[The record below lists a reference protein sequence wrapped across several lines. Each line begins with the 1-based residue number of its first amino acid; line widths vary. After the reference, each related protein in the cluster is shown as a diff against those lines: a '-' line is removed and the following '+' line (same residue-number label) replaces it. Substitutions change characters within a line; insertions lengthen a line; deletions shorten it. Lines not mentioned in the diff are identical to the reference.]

1 MSDLLPHDVIAFRV
15 VVVHPDKIGGDPRGV
30 VGVGLAVGH
39 SVELEEVVFLT
50 RLDGAEKQLVL
61 LLVIARR
68 PIDHDAVFRDVGEA
82 HAIAICLDATIAR
95 AVDSAGVGIDAGQ
108 ETALRVTRNN
118 VRVDAR
124 KELVLDRLDG
134 LDAVDGLAVNVV
146 ALAADGVFHA
156 GLGHQVALVG
166 RVDEH
171 LGGVL
176 VPVRGPHR
184 RHAGTVLRDVS
195 QDLAEP
201 RLDTR
206 FAQHGGE
213 RE

>member
-1 MSDLLPHDVIAFRV
+1 RN
-15 VVVHPDKIGGDPRGV
+15 
-30 VGVGLAVGH
+30 
-39 SVELEEVVFLT
+39 
-50 RLDGAEKQLVL
+50 
-61 LLVIARR
+61 
-68 PIDHDAVFRDVGEA
+68 VGEA

-134 LDAVDGLAVNVV
+134 LDAVDGLAINVV
-146 ALAADGVFHA
+146 ALAADGLFHA

-171 LGGVL
+171 F
-176 VPVRGPHR
+176 R
-184 RHAGTVLRDVS
+184 
-195 QDLAEP
+195 
-201 RLDTR
+201 
-206 FAQHGGE
+206 GE
-213 RE
+213 RSTALGADRRDAIDCLRNAAYQIEALALHDRDLRVARHFAEHLLRRAGFEV